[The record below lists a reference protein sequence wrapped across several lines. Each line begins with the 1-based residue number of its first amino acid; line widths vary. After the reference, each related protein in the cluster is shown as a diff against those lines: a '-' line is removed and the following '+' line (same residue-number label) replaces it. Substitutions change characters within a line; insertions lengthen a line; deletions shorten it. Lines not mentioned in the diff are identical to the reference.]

1 MTVRIVDLLEVVDV
15 EEHERDAG
23 AVALRALELE
33 LELVRERGVV
43 EEIGEWVVPGL
54 VRKLRGRAVEVGDD
68 ALGNEAVDH
77 RVQALLEHED
87 VAGFKVG
94 AAVEYQSPEHAPQDQ
109 ELGDDVARS
118 EAERLAFAR
127 MVPDECG
134 ERAPA
139 VQALG
144 LGMDEVLSELGDEG
158 RHVAEL
164 SDPT

>member
-68 ALGNEAVDH
+68 ALG
-77 RVQALLEHED
+77 
-87 VAGFKVG
+87 
-94 AAVEYQSPEHAPQDQ
+94 
-109 ELGDDVARS
+109 DDVARS

-127 MVPDECG
+127 MVPDERS

-139 VQALG
+139 VQALR
-144 LGMDEVLSELGDEG
+144 LGMDEMLSELGDEG

>member
-15 EEHERDAG
+15 EEHERDVG

-87 VAGFKVG
+87 VAGVKVG
-94 AAVEYQSPEHAPQDQ
+94 AAVEYQPPEHAPQDQ
-109 ELGDDVARS
+109 ELGDDVAR
-118 EAERLAFAR
+118 
-127 MVPDECG
+127 
-134 ERAPA
+134 
-139 VQALG
+139 
-144 LGMDEVLSELGDEG
+144 GDEAGWLPG
-158 RHVAEL
+158 RL
-164 SDPT
+164 RG